1 MVIDLRVL
9 EDIKYLRSFCETI
22 NHDYCFKRPYI
33 LSILS
38 ASPAGAIWVIQMCL
52 KALLNPYHVETIRYM
67 VTHQCV
73 LNNHAMPLQG

>member
-52 KALLNPYHVETIRYM
+52 NALLNPYHVETIRYM

-73 LNNHAMPLQG
+73 LNNHAMPLQS